1 MEHLKKGDIIFNA
14 KQTKDLL
21 NAGRTNSYAKSY
33 ALGTQNKHA
42 MVTFG
47 GGFGG
52 YSGSGKNPWK
62 GQSGS
67 GSGSG
72 SGGGGSS
79 NSGSSSSS
87 SKNDKIDWPEIAI
100 KRIESLITKLT
111 NIVSSSFKKV
121 ETKLTASNSAIENT
135 MKQIEA
141 EQNAY
146 NTYMREANK
155 VGLAESLAVQVRDG
169 NVYHI
174 GSYDEDDT
182 KKIQEYQKW

>member
-33 ALGTQNKHA
+33 ALGTQRKA
-42 MVTFG
+42 TTMVTLSSG
-47 GGFGG
+47 IG
-52 YSGSGKNPWK
+52 YTGTGKNPWK
-62 GQSGS
+62 GSS

-72 SGGGGSS
+72 SGGGGGS
-79 NSGSSSSS
+79 NSGSSSSSS

>member
-1 MEHLKKGDIIFNA
+1 MLQNGWA
-14 KQTKDLL
+14 T
-21 NAGRTNSYAKSY
+21 GRGHTYA
-33 ALGTQNKHA
+33 
-42 MVTFG
+42 
-47 GGFGG
+47 
-52 YSGSGKNPWK
+52 SGSAFISGTNPQIPTRVSDIR
-62 GQSGS
+62 GGS
-67 GSGSG
+67 NATS
-72 SGGGGSS
+72 SS
-79 NSGSSSSS
+79 NSKSSS
-87 SKNDKIDWPEIAI
+87 SKDDKIDWPEIAI
-100 KRIESLITKLT
+100 KRIEALISRLT

-146 NTYMREANK
+146 NTYMREANS
-155 VGLAESLAVQVRDG
+155 VGLAESLAVQVREG